1 MRLEIGLRVNWFR
14 VNWHGTSSQKP
25 VIPLTSTRNPVPLTR
40 NQSTRKPS
48 NLFNME
54 DIAKTMA
61 EAKAHMEKALEHLD
75 HELIKLRTGKA
86 STALVSDLQVEY
98 YGAPTPITQV
108 ANVQVSDARTIIIQ
122 PWERNMLGPIERVLI
137 NANLG
142 ITPAND
148 GEIIRLMV
156 PPLTEERRKELVK
169 KAKHAGEESKVGVRT
184 ARHKALDHIKK
195 AMKEGVPEDIGK
207 RKETELQD
215 LVNKFV
221 EQVDKIVATK
231 EKEIM
236 TV

>member
-1 MRLEIGLRVNWFR
+1 
-14 VNWHGTSSQKP
+14 
-25 VIPLTSTRNPVPLTR
+25 
-40 NQSTRKPS
+40 
-48 NLFNME
+48 ME
-54 DIAKTMA
+54 DIGKTMA
-61 EAKAHMEKALEHLD
+61 DAKAHMDKAMEHLD
-75 HELIKLRTGKA
+75 HELQKLRTGKA
-86 STALVSDLQVEY
+86 STNLIADLSVEY
-98 YGAPTPITQV
+98 YGSPTPIPQV

-122 PWERNMLGPIERVLI
+122 PWERNMLGPIERVII

-148 GEIIRLMV
+148 GEVIRLSI

-169 KAKHAGEESKVGVRT
+169 KAKHFGEESKVGIRN

-195 AMKEGVPEDIGK
+195 AVKEGVPEDLGK

-215 LVNKFV
+215 LVNKYV
-221 EQVDKIVATK
+221 EQVDKVVSTK

>member
-1 MRLEIGLRVNWFR
+1 
-14 VNWHGTSSQKP
+14 
-25 VIPLTSTRNPVPLTR
+25 
-40 NQSTRKPS
+40 
-48 NLFNME
+48 ME
-54 DIAKTMA
+54 DLTKTMA
-61 EAKAHMEKALEHLD
+61 EAKAHMDKALEHLE
-75 HELIKLRTGKA
+75 HELAKLRTGKA
-86 STALVSDLQVEY
+86 STALISDLMVDY
-98 YGAPTPITQV
+98 YGAPTPLPQI
-108 ANVQVSDARTIIIQ
+108 ANVQVSDARTIVIQ

-169 KAKHAGEESKVGVRT
+169 KAKHAGEESKVGVRN
-184 ARHKALDHIKK
+184 ARHKGLEHIKK
-195 AMKEGVPEDIGK
+195 AVKDGLPEDVGK

-215 LVNKFV
+215 MVNKYV
-221 EQVDKIVATK
+221 EHTDKIVAAK

>member
-1 MRLEIGLRVNWFR
+1 
-14 VNWHGTSSQKP
+14 
-25 VIPLTSTRNPVPLTR
+25 
-40 NQSTRKPS
+40 
-48 NLFNME
+48 ME
-54 DIAKTMA
+54 DVSKTME
-61 EAKAHMEKALEHLD
+61 EAKASMEKAIEHLN

-86 STALVSDLQVEY
+86 STTLLQDIMVEY
-98 YGAPTPITQV
+98 YGHPTLLSQV
-108 ANVQVSDARTIIIQ
+108 ANVQVSDSRTIVVQ

-148 GEIIRLMV
+148 GEIIRLSV
-156 PPLTEERRKELVK
+156 PPLTEERRKDLVK
-169 KAKHAGEESKVGVRT
+169 KAKHAGEESKVGARN

-195 AMKEGVPEDIGK
+195 AVKDGLPEDVGK

-215 LVNKFV
+215 LVNKYV
-221 EQVDKIVATK
+221 EQVDKIVAAK